1 MVAMDGGRRRD
12 LVPSWKL
19 DWYYTVPHSKVG
31 RVPSTRFYVGFWPS
45 LPRSD
50 REGFKAMLED
60 DTVQRTLPD
69 LLLSVV
75 VAAVPS
81 PTAVTRQTRSPLLGN
96 QLLNKFVVP

>member
-19 DWYYTVPHSKVG
+19 DWYTVPHSKVG

-69 LLLSVV
+69 LLSVV

-81 PTAVTRQTRSPLLGN
+81 PTAVTCQTRSPLLGN